1 MRDVLIAPSLL
12 SCDLARIGEEI
23 RAVEQAGADWIHV
36 DVMDGR
42 FVPNITWGPPVVAAM
57 KKPEAE
63 THWLDQHRDPTE
75 AAVVW
80 SLAAQVVA
88 QHGGDLRGMRR
99 ALGISNATWVGGGLA
114 VRIANTSVVDGMA
127 AEVALVRALPPEVG
141 HPKILGAGTIEG
153 HDWIVTEEVRGQ
165 NLHEAWPT
173 LTPEER
179 RRAIRQLW
187 ARVRVVH
194 DATPSLRLL
203 VGSHGGFIPATA
215 DEATAAADRVSAAL
229 GLPDVQ
235 RSRFHEIIGDY
246 YRAAPVVEQVVNHG
260 DLALMNALWDGE
272 VVAVLDFE
280 FAVLGPV
287 EIDLCR
293 LVCEA
298 LVSEDGQRSD
308 NDAGADAFAIAA
320 RERDPVHGRALLLG
334 AAVLDQLRDLE
345 IWLGRDRTEDRFE
358 DWRPDRLLTGLL
370 ETDGGYLEPALT

>member
-1 MRDVLIAPSLL
+1 MT
-12 SCDLARIGEEI
+12 E
-23 RAVEQAGADWIHV
+23 
-36 DVMDGR
+36 
-42 FVPNITWGPPVVAAM
+42 F
-57 KKPEAE
+57 EAE
-63 THWLDQHRDPTE
+63 THSLDKHRDPTE
-75 AAVVW
+75 APVVR

-88 QHGGDLRGMRR
+88 QYGGDLSRMGR

-114 VRIANTSVVDGMA
+114 VRIANTPVVSSMA

-141 HPKILGAGTIEG
+141 YPKILGVGTIDG

-179 RRAIRQLW
+179 RRAIHQLW

-194 DATPSLRLL
+194 HDTPSLRPL
-203 VGSHGGFIPATA
+203 VPSHAGFIPATP
-215 DEATAAADRVSAAL
+215 DDATAAADRVSAAL
-229 GLPDVQ
+229 NLTDVQ

-272 VVAVLDFE
+272 VVALLDFE

-308 NDAGADAFAIAA
+308 NDAGAAGFAIAT

-345 IWLGRDRTEDRFE
+345 IWLGRDRVE
-358 DWRPDRLLTGLL
+358 DWRPDLLLTGLL

>member
-1 MRDVLIAPSLL
+1 
-12 SCDLARIGEEI
+12 
-23 RAVEQAGADWIHV
+23 
-36 DVMDGR
+36 
-42 FVPNITWGPPVVAAM
+42 M
-57 KKPEAE
+57 KEPEAE

-141 HPKILGAGTIEG
+141 HPKILGVGTIEG

-203 VGSHGGFIPATA
+203 VGSHAGFIPATA
-215 DEATAAADRVSAAL
+215 DDATAAADRVSAAL

-272 VVAVLDFE
+272 VVPGFQQTPRQHPDDTRAIIE
-280 FAVLGPV
+280 YN
-287 EIDLCR
+287 
-293 LVCEA
+293 
-298 LVSEDGQRSD
+298 QRV
-308 NDAGADAFAIAA
+308 AA
-320 RERDPVHGRALLLG
+320 HPQLLTSI
-334 AAVLDQLRDLE
+334 VPLRD
-345 IWLGRDRTEDRFE
+345 
-358 DWRPDRLLTGLL
+358 GLSISVKR
-370 ETDGGYLEPALT
+370 

>member
-1 MRDVLIAPSLL
+1 
-12 SCDLARIGEEI
+12 
-23 RAVEQAGADWIHV
+23 
-36 DVMDGR
+36 
-42 FVPNITWGPPVVAAM
+42 M
-57 KKPEAE
+57 KEPEAE

-141 HPKILGAGTIEG
+141 HPKILGVGTIEG

-203 VGSHGGFIPATA
+203 VGSHAGFIPATA
-215 DEATAAADRVSAAL
+215 NDATAAADRVSAAL

-272 VVAVLDFE
+272 VVALLDFE

-293 LVCEA
+293 LVCEALVSEA